1 MIKLLRWL
9 NILLVLVTL
18 LCYLAPHV
26 NPATFWPLTFFGLL
40 FPWLLGAH
48 LVFIVIWG
56 IQRRYQFLVST
67 GCLLLG
73 WPHLTAFLGLNLP
86 GDPAGADFH
95 IKSFNAYS
103 FQEAGPAG
111 HRIPVEALE
120 SLFPTEGIDI
130 LCLQEFP
137 TFFRANPYLRYFKE
151 EAGFSHAHA
160 ITNGSLAILSRYPI
174 KRTYTHYFVKHF
186 NGFVWADVEI
196 DGRTARIFN
205 LHLQSNAV
213 SGMADA
219 VARQGDL
226 KKPETWSYIKG
237 MAGRFKRAEIR
248 RAKQAQLVLE
258 EIRKSPHPVIVCG
271 DFNTTPQS
279 YAYHLLQQELKD
291 GFRQAGTGL
300 GVTYAGKI
308 PALRIDYLLYSPA
321 LQIHDHDIER
331 EQCSDH
337 YSVSGALSWR

>member
-9 NILLVLVTL
+9 NIVLVLVTL
-18 LCYLAPHV
+18 LCYLAAYV

-48 LVFIVIWG
+48 LLFILLWIA
-56 IQRRYQFLVST
+56 QRRYQVLVSV

-73 WPHLTAFLGLNLP
+73 WSHLTAFLGLNLP
-86 GDPAGADFH
+86 GDSAAASFH
-95 IKSFNAYS
+95 IKSFNAYG
-103 FQEAGPAG
+103 FQVVGEPGN
-111 HRIPVEALE
+111 RIPVEELE
-120 SLFPTEGIDI
+120 RLFPTEGIDI

-137 TFFRANPYLRYFKE
+137 TFYRTNPYLHYFME
-151 EAGFSHAHA
+151 DAGFAHAHA
-160 ITNGSLAILSRYPI
+160 LTNGSLAILSRHPV

-186 NGFVWADVEI
+186 NGFIWADIEI
-196 DGRTARIFN
+196 DGRMARVFN

-213 SGMADA
+213 SEMADA

-237 MAGRFKRAEIR
+237 MARRFKRAEIR

-279 YAYHLLQQELKD
+279 YAYHLLQKELKD

-300 GVTYAGKI
+300 GITYAGKI
-308 PALRIDYLLYSPA
+308 PALRIDYLLYGPA
-321 LQIHDHDIER
+321 FQIHDHDIER

-337 YSVSGALSWR
+337 HAVAGALSWQ